1 MDWPED
7 LRYATIAGQIAYLDA
22 DGADEGVA
30 PDLTPAEGTVLIS
43 PQVRNVSYLGDH
55 GRKILS
61 ARPIRGTLDAE
72 GYLVVNGARGV
83 TVPASDNPKL
93 RPNGYGY
100 TISLF
105 IKGAARFE
113 PLTVYPKS
121 GETVLLADVLRVV
134 SAAPEPMPTDPSAP
148 GAKGE
153 PGDKGP
159 PGDKG
164 APGDKGPP
172 GDKGAPGDPGKQG
185 PPGDKGAPG
194 DKGPPGAKGSPG
206 DKGPV
211 GDKGPA
217 GAPGAKGSP
226 GDKGPVG
233 DKGPAGAPGAKGS
246 PGDKGPVG
254 DKGPSKP
261 VTLSTEASGYPGYY
275 KLELE
280 DTPNETKLKWFSS
293 PNFAPAYVTGPRDTG
308 NRRLWA
314 VFSLTEVTVIGGTN
328 GGEIQVERGWNWFG
342 KLPQNI
348 TVYEN
353 AYAPLF
359 DNNWNICGYTT
370 IRAVDSSVRVFSQA
384 EGGVFMTACTAP
396 RKT

>member
-22 DGADEGVA
+22 DGADAGVA
-30 PDLTPAEGTVLIS
+30 PDLAPAEGTVLIS

-105 IKGAARFE
+105 IKGAARFD

-134 SAAPEPMPTDPSAP
+134 SAAPEPAPSPSPTDP
-148 GAKGE
+148 GKQ
-153 PGDKGP
+153 GP
-159 PGDKG
+159 V
-164 APGDKGPP
+164 GDKGPP

-185 PPGDKGAPG
+185 PVG
-194 DKGPPGAKGSPG
+194 DKGPP
-206 DKGPV
+206 
-211 GDKGPA
+211 
-217 GAPGAKGSP
+217 
-226 GDKGPVG
+226 
-233 DKGPAGAPGAKGS
+233 
-246 PGDKGPVG
+246 G

-261 VTLSTEASGYPGYY
+261 VKLTAAKSGYPGYY
-275 KLELE
+275 ELQLE
-280 DTPNETKLKWFSS
+280 DTPEATNLKWFSS

-314 VFSLTEVTVIGGTN
+314 VFSLTDVTVIGGTD

>member
-121 GETVLLADVLRVV
+121 GETILLADVLRVV
-134 SAAPEPMPTDPSAP
+134 SATPEPAP
-148 GAKGE
+148 ANPGM

-159 PGDKG
+159 
-164 APGDKGPP
+164 A
-172 GDKGAPGDPGKQG
+172 
-185 PPGDKGAPG
+185 
-194 DKGPPGAKGSPG
+194 G

-217 GAPGAKGSP
+217 
-226 GDKGPVG
+226 
-233 DKGPAGAPGAKGS
+233 
-246 PGDKGPVG
+246 G

-261 VTLSTEASGYPGYY
+261 VTLSTEPSGYPGYY

>member
-121 GETVLLADVLRVV
+121 GETILLADVLRVV
-134 SAAPEPMPTDPSAP
+134 STAPEPMPTPSPSTP

-153 PGDKGP
+153 T
-159 PGDKG
+159 
-164 APGDKGPP
+164 
-172 GDKGAPGDPGKQG
+172 
-185 PPGDKGAPG
+185 
-194 DKGPPGAKGSPG
+194 G

-217 GAPGAKGSP
+217 G
-226 GDKGPVG
+226 DKGPVG
-233 DKGPAGAPGAKGS
+233 DKGPAGVPGAKGS

-261 VTLSTEASGYPGYY
+261 VTLSTEPSGYPGYY

>member
-105 IKGAARFE
+105 IKGAERFD

-121 GETVLLADVLRVV
+121 GETILLADVLRVV
-134 SAAPEPMPTDPSAP
+134 SATPEPAP
-148 GAKGE
+148 ANPGM

-159 PGDKG
+159 
-164 APGDKGPP
+164 A
-172 GDKGAPGDPGKQG
+172 
-185 PPGDKGAPG
+185 
-194 DKGPPGAKGSPG
+194 G

-217 GAPGAKGSP
+217 
-226 GDKGPVG
+226 
-233 DKGPAGAPGAKGS
+233 
-246 PGDKGPVG
+246 G

-261 VTLSTEASGYPGYY
+261 VTLSTEPSGYPGYY

-280 DTPNETKLKWFSS
+280 DTPNETKLQWFSS

>member
-134 SAAPEPMPTDPSAP
+134 SAAPEPMPTPPPST
-148 GAKGE
+148 

-159 PGDKG
+159 TGDKG

-185 PPGDKGAPG
+185 PPGVKGAPG
-194 DKGPPGAKGSPG
+194 DPGKQGPP
-206 DKGPV
+206 
-211 GDKGPA
+211 
-217 GAPGAKGSP
+217 
-226 GDKGPVG
+226 
-233 DKGPAGAPGAKGS
+233 
-246 PGDKGPVG
+246 G

>member
-22 DGADEGVA
+22 DGADAGVA
-30 PDLTPAEGTVLIS
+30 PDLAPAEGTVLIS

-105 IKGAARFE
+105 IKGAARFD

-134 SAAPEPMPTDPSAP
+134 SAAPEPAPSPSPT
-148 GAKGE
+148 
-153 PGDKGP
+153 
-159 PGDKG
+159 
-164 APGDKGPP
+164 
-172 GDKGAPGDPGKQG
+172 DPGKQ
-185 PPGDKGAPG
+185 
-194 DKGPPGAKGSPG
+194 
-206 DKGPV
+206 
-211 GDKGPA
+211 
-217 GAPGAKGSP
+217 
-226 GDKGPVG
+226 
-233 DKGPAGAPGAKGS
+233 
-246 PGDKGPVG
+246 GPVG

-261 VTLSTEASGYPGYY
+261 VKLTVAKSGYPGYY
-275 KLELE
+275 ELQLE
-280 DTPNETKLKWFSS
+280 DTPEATNLKWFSS

-314 VFSLTEVTVIGGTN
+314 VFSLTDVTVIGGTD

>member
-22 DGADEGVA
+22 DGADAGVA
-30 PDLTPAEGTVLIS
+30 PDLAPAEGTVLIS

-105 IKGAARFE
+105 IKGAARFD

-134 SAAPEPMPTDPSAP
+134 SAAPEPAPSPSPTDPGKQGP
-148 GAKGE
+148 V
-153 PGDKGP
+153 GDKGP

-164 APGDKGPP
+164 
-172 GDKGAPGDPGKQG
+172 
-185 PPGDKGAPG
+185 
-194 DKGPPGAKGSPG
+194 
-206 DKGPV
+206 
-211 GDKGPA
+211 
-217 GAPGAKGSP
+217 
-226 GDKGPVG
+226 
-233 DKGPAGAPGAKGS
+233 
-246 PGDKGPVG
+246 
-254 DKGPSKP
+254 PSKP
-261 VTLSTEASGYPGYY
+261 VKLTAAKSGYPGYY
-275 KLELE
+275 ELQLE
-280 DTPNETKLKWFSS
+280 DTPEATNLKWFSS

-314 VFSLTEVTVIGGTN
+314 VFSLTDVTVIGGTD

>member
-1 MDWPED
+1 M
-7 LRYATIAGQIAYLDA
+7 
-22 DGADEGVA
+22 
-30 PDLTPAEGTVLIS
+30 
-43 PQVRNVSYLGDH
+43 
-55 GRKILS
+55 
-61 ARPIRGTLDAE
+61 
-72 GYLVVNGARGV
+72 
-83 TVPASDNPKL
+83 
-93 RPNGYGY
+93 
-100 TISLF
+100 
-105 IKGAARFE
+105 
-113 PLTVYPKS
+113 
-121 GETVLLADVLRVV
+121 
-134 SAAPEPMPTDPSAP
+134 
-148 GAKGE
+148 
-153 PGDKGP
+153 
-159 PGDKG
+159 
-164 APGDKGPP
+164 
-172 GDKGAPGDPGKQG
+172 
-185 PPGDKGAPG
+185 
-194 DKGPPGAKGSPG
+194 
-206 DKGPV
+206 
-211 GDKGPA
+211 
-217 GAPGAKGSP
+217 
-226 GDKGPVG
+226 
-233 DKGPAGAPGAKGS
+233 
-246 PGDKGPVG
+246 G

-261 VTLSTEASGYPGYY
+261 VTLSTEPSGYPGYY

>member
-134 SAAPEPMPTDPSAP
+134 SAAPEPMPTPSP
-148 GAKGE
+148 ST
-153 PGDKGP
+153 

-164 APGDKGPP
+164 APGDKGLP
-172 GDKGAPGDPGKQG
+172 
-185 PPGDKGAPG
+185 
-194 DKGPPGAKGSPG
+194 
-206 DKGPV
+206 
-211 GDKGPA
+211 
-217 GAPGAKGSP
+217 
-226 GDKGPVG
+226 
-233 DKGPAGAPGAKGS
+233 
-246 PGDKGPVG
+246 G

-261 VTLSTEASGYPGYY
+261 VTLSTEPSGYPGYY

-384 EGGVFMTACTAP
+384 EGGVFMTVCTAP

>member
-72 GYLVVNGARGV
+72 GYLVVNGTRGV

-105 IKGAARFE
+105 IKGAERFD

-121 GETVLLADVLRVV
+121 GETILLADVLRVV
-134 SAAPEPMPTDPSAP
+134 SAAPEPMPTPSP
-148 GAKGE
+148 ST
-153 PGDKGP
+153 
-159 PGDKG
+159 
-164 APGDKGPP
+164 PGDKGPP

-185 PPGDKGAPG
+185 PPGDKG
-194 DKGPPGAKGSPG
+194 
-206 DKGPV
+206 
-211 GDKGPA
+211 
-217 GAPGAKGSP
+217 
-226 GDKGPVG
+226 
-233 DKGPAGAPGAKGS
+233 
-246 PGDKGPVG
+246 
-254 DKGPSKP
+254 PSKP
-261 VTLSTEASGYPGYY
+261 VTLSTEPSGYPGYY

>member
-1 MDWPED
+1 M
-7 LRYATIAGQIAYLDA
+7 
-22 DGADEGVA
+22 
-30 PDLTPAEGTVLIS
+30 
-43 PQVRNVSYLGDH
+43 
-55 GRKILS
+55 
-61 ARPIRGTLDAE
+61 
-72 GYLVVNGARGV
+72 
-83 TVPASDNPKL
+83 
-93 RPNGYGY
+93 
-100 TISLF
+100 
-105 IKGAARFE
+105 
-113 PLTVYPKS
+113 
-121 GETVLLADVLRVV
+121 
-134 SAAPEPMPTDPSAP
+134 
-148 GAKGE
+148 
-153 PGDKGP
+153 GDKGP
-159 PGDKG
+159 SGDKG
-164 APGDKGPP
+164 APGTPGGKGPVGDKGPS
-172 GDKGAPGDPGKQG
+172 GDKGAPGTPGGKG
-185 PPGDKGAPG
+185 PVGDKGPAGDKGAPG
-194 DKGPPGAKGSPG
+194 TPGGKGPVGDKGPAGDKGAPGTPGGKGPVGDKGPAG

-211 GDKGPA
+211 GDKGP
-217 GAPGAKGSP
+217 P
-226 GDKGPVG
+226 
-233 DKGPAGAPGAKGS
+233 
-246 PGDKGPVG
+246 G

-261 VTLSTEASGYPGYY
+261 VTLSTEPSGYPGYY

-384 EGGVFMTACTAP
+384 EGGVFMAACTAP

>member
-121 GETVLLADVLRVV
+121 GETVLLADVLQAV
-134 SAAPEPMPTDPSAP
+134 SAAPEPMPTPSPSTP

-153 PGDKGP
+153 T
-159 PGDKG
+159 
-164 APGDKGPP
+164 
-172 GDKGAPGDPGKQG
+172 
-185 PPGDKGAPG
+185 
-194 DKGPPGAKGSPG
+194 
-206 DKGPV
+206 
-211 GDKGPA
+211 
-217 GAPGAKGSP
+217 
-226 GDKGPVG
+226 
-233 DKGPAGAPGAKGS
+233 
-246 PGDKGPVG
+246 GDKGPVG

-261 VTLSTEASGYPGYY
+261 VTLSTEPSGYPGYY

-280 DTPNETKLKWFSS
+280 DAPNETKLKWFSS

>member
-1 MDWPED
+1 MEWPSD
-7 LRYATIAGQIAYLDA
+7 LGYATITGQLVYADSDGTDPDQAPDIIPASGSVLVSPLVPSISYLGVNGHKVLVARAIRAELDNEGFVTVNGRRGITVPAVDSDKLRPRGFGYSITILPVSGTRPTELVVYPKAGDVVDIADLVRA
-22 DGADEGVA
+22 DVVA
-30 PDLTPAEGTVLIS
+30 PD
-43 PQVRNVSYLGDH
+43 Y
-55 GRKILS
+55 
-61 ARPIRGTLDAE
+61 
-72 GYLVVNGARGV
+72 
-83 TVPASDNPKL
+83 TVP
-93 RPNGYGY
+93 
-100 TISLF
+100 
-105 IKGAARFE
+105 
-113 PLTVYPKS
+113 
-121 GETVLLADVLRVV
+121 
-134 SAAPEPMPTDPSAP
+134 PSP
-148 GAKGE
+148 GT

-164 APGDKGPP
+164 APGDPGKQGPP

-194 DKGPPGAKGSPG
+194 DKGPPGDKGAPGKQGPPG
-206 DKGPV
+206 DKGAP
-211 GDKGPA
+211 GDPGKQGPPGNK
-217 GAPGAKGSP
+217 GAPGDP
-226 GDKGPVG
+226 GKQGP
-233 DKGPAGAPGAKGS
+233 P
-246 PGDKGPVG
+246 G

-261 VTLSTEASGYPGYY
+261 VTLSTEPSGYPGYY

-353 AYAPLF
+353 AYAPLL
-359 DNNWNICGYTT
+359 DNNWKICGYTT
-370 IRAVDSSVRVFSQA
+370 IRAADSSVRVYSEA
-384 EGGVFMTACTAP
+384 EGGVYMTACTAP

>member
-22 DGADEGVA
+22 DGADEGVS

-121 GETVLLADVLRVV
+121 GETILLADVLRTV
-134 SAAPEPMPTDPSAP
+134 SSPPAPLDPNPP
-148 GAKGE
+148 GGKGE
-153 PGDKGP
+153 Q
-159 PGDKG
+159 
-164 APGDKGPP
+164 GDKGPP
-172 GDKGAPGDPGKQG
+172 GDKGAPGDPGK
-185 PPGDKGAPG
+185 
-194 DKGPPGAKGSPG
+194 KGPP
-206 DKGPV
+206 
-211 GDKGPA
+211 
-217 GAPGAKGSP
+217 
-226 GDKGPVG
+226 
-233 DKGPAGAPGAKGS
+233 
-246 PGDKGPVG
+246 G

-261 VTLSTEASGYPGYY
+261 VTLSTEPSGYPGYY

-308 NRRLWA
+308 TRRLWA

-328 GGEIQVERGWNWFG
+328 GGEIQVDRGWNWFG

>member
-22 DGADEGVA
+22 DGADEGDA

-72 GYLVVNGARGV
+72 GYLVVNGTRGV

-105 IKGAARFE
+105 IKGAERFD

-121 GETVLLADVLRVV
+121 GETILLADVLRVV
-134 SAAPEPMPTDPSAP
+134 SATPEPAPTPSPANPGMP
-148 GAKGE
+148 
-153 PGDKGP
+153 
-159 PGDKG
+159 
-164 APGDKGPP
+164 
-172 GDKGAPGDPGKQG
+172 
-185 PPGDKGAPG
+185 
-194 DKGPPGAKGSPG
+194 
-206 DKGPV
+206 
-211 GDKGPA
+211 
-217 GAPGAKGSP
+217 
-226 GDKGPVG
+226 
-233 DKGPAGAPGAKGS
+233 
-246 PGDKGPVG
+246 G

>member
-121 GETVLLADVLRVV
+121 GETVLLADVLRAV
-134 SAAPEPMPTDPSAP
+134 SAAPEPMPTPSP
-148 GAKGE
+148 ST
-153 PGDKGP
+153 
-159 PGDKG
+159 
-164 APGDKGPP
+164 PGDKGPP

-185 PPGDKGAPG
+185 PPGDKG
-194 DKGPPGAKGSPG
+194 
-206 DKGPV
+206 
-211 GDKGPA
+211 
-217 GAPGAKGSP
+217 
-226 GDKGPVG
+226 
-233 DKGPAGAPGAKGS
+233 
-246 PGDKGPVG
+246 
-254 DKGPSKP
+254 PSKP
-261 VTLSTEASGYPGYY
+261 VTLSTEPSGYPGYY

>member
-30 PDLTPAEGTVLIS
+30 PDLTPAEGTVLVS

-105 IKGAARFE
+105 IKGAERFD

-121 GETVLLADVLRVV
+121 GETILLADVLRVV
-134 SAAPEPMPTDPSAP
+134 STAPEPMPTPSPSTP

-153 PGDKGP
+153 T
-159 PGDKG
+159 
-164 APGDKGPP
+164 
-172 GDKGAPGDPGKQG
+172 
-185 PPGDKGAPG
+185 
-194 DKGPPGAKGSPG
+194 
-206 DKGPV
+206 
-211 GDKGPA
+211 
-217 GAPGAKGSP
+217 
-226 GDKGPVG
+226 
-233 DKGPAGAPGAKGS
+233 
-246 PGDKGPVG
+246 GDKGPVG

-280 DTPNETKLKWFSS
+280 DTPNETHLKWFSS
-293 PNFAPAYVTGPRDTG
+293 PHFAPAYVTGPRDTG

-348 TVYEN
+348 AVYEN

>member
-22 DGADEGVA
+22 DGADEGVT

-121 GETVLLADVLRVV
+121 GETILLADVLRVV
-134 SAAPEPMPTDPSAP
+134 STAPESMPTPSPSTP

-153 PGDKGP
+153 T
-159 PGDKG
+159 
-164 APGDKGPP
+164 
-172 GDKGAPGDPGKQG
+172 
-185 PPGDKGAPG
+185 
-194 DKGPPGAKGSPG
+194 
-206 DKGPV
+206 
-211 GDKGPA
+211 
-217 GAPGAKGSP
+217 
-226 GDKGPVG
+226 
-233 DKGPAGAPGAKGS
+233 
-246 PGDKGPVG
+246 GDKGPVG

-261 VTLSTEASGYPGYY
+261 VTLSTEPSGYPGYY